1 MGKSPGLEVN
11 YVSKVRATVARGEA
25 DAQMCMRQVETAEAK
40 GVPMSAPGAD
50 PLAAIRQ
57 RAEDQFHDLGEA
69 LGDVREL
76 LKQWDTRESALRALV
91 AQLDEYDRIDQ
102 CSPATPWCDAP
113 SYMNSDHYD
122 GHPEPKRQRIKA
134 IRDAVERLLSGPQP

>member
-11 YVSKVRATVARGEA
+11 YVSKVRATVAGGEA

-57 RAEDQFHDLGEA
+57 RYVSRSQVRRLTTLDAGRVHD
-69 LGDVREL
+69 DICDL

-91 AQLDEYDRIDQ
+91 AQWRENAEAAVETGYYARMDTSETYDK
-102 CSPATPWCDAP
+102 CADAL
-113 SYMNSDHYD
+113 
-122 GHPEPKRQRIKA
+122 
-134 IRDAVERLLSGPQP
+134 ERLLSGPQP